1 MRNRAIV
8 PAFVAASLI
17 YAVCASNAHAVELLN
32 RMSLRM
38 KSSAEAKC
46 GAAVQKSAKQKGASE
61 KKAGRNILKNLVSH
75 IQKSSEP
82 KCGKAKASPKQKSGK
97 AKASPKQKGGSDKKG
112 RRVILKSLVSHIQ
125 RAAEPKCGG
134 KAKSSPKQK
143 SDKAKASP
151 KQKSSKAKAS
161 PKQKSSKGGKRAR
174 NLLDRVIGSLSPK
187 CGCEPKAGP
196 APVAKVEA

>member
-97 AKASPKQKGGSDKKG
+97 AKASPKQKSGKAKASPKQKCGSDKKG

-134 KAKSSPKQK
+134 KAKASPKQK
-143 SDKAKASP
+143 SD
-151 KQKSSKAKAS
+151 KAKAS